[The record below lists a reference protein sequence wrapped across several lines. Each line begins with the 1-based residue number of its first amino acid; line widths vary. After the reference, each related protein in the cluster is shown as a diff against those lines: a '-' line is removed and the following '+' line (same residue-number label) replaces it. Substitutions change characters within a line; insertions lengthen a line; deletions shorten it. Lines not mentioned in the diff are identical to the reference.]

1 MVKAVHSRS
10 LKNNEMNSFWNQNNY
25 RKLFNI
31 SVFLIILGGVL
42 SIIEL
47 LTENSNSIFLT
58 GIILLI
64 ILKIFKSKF
73 Y

>member
-1 MVKAVHSRS
+1 MKG
-10 LKNNEMNSFWNQNNY
+10 FWNQNNY
-25 RKLFNI
+25 RKLFNL

-47 LTENSNSIFLT
+47 LTENSSSIFLW

>member
-1 MVKAVHSRS
+1 
-10 LKNNEMNSFWNQNNY
+10 MNGFWNQNNY

-47 LTENSNSIFLT
+47 LTENSNSIFLS
-58 GIILLI
+58 GIVLLI

>member
-1 MVKAVHSRS
+1 MKSC
-10 LKNNEMNSFWNQNNY
+10 WNQNNY

-31 SVFLIILGGVL
+31 SIFLIILGGAL

-47 LTENSNSIFLT
+47 LTENSSSILLS
-58 GIILLI
+58 GVVLLI
-64 ILKIFKSKF
+64 ILKVFKSKF

>member
-1 MVKAVHSRS
+1 
-10 LKNNEMNSFWNQNNY
+10 MNSFWNQNNY
-25 RKLFNI
+25 RKLFNM

-47 LTENSNSIFLT
+47 LTENSSSIFLS
-58 GIILLI
+58 GIVLLV

-73 Y
+73 F

>member
-1 MVKAVHSRS
+1 MSG
-10 LKNNEMNSFWNQNNY
+10 FWNQNNY

-47 LTENSNSIFLT
+47 LTENSSSIFLS
-58 GIILLI
+58 GIVLLI

>member
-1 MVKAVHSRS
+1 MKSY
-10 LKNNEMNSFWNQNNY
+10 WNQNNY

-31 SVFLIILGGVL
+31 SVFLIILGGAL

-47 LTENSNSIFLT
+47 LTENSSSILLS
-58 GIILLI
+58 GVVLLI
-64 ILKIFKSKF
+64 ILKVFKSKF

>member
-1 MVKAVHSRS
+1 MKSY
-10 LKNNEMNSFWNQNNY
+10 WNQNNY

-31 SVFLIILGGVL
+31 SIFLIILGGAL
-42 SIIEL
+42 SVIEL
-47 LTENSNSIFLT
+47 LTENSSSILLL
-58 GIILLI
+58 GVVLLI

>member
-1 MVKAVHSRS
+1 MKSC
-10 LKNNEMNSFWNQNNY
+10 WNQNNY

-31 SVFLIILGGVL
+31 SIFLIILGGAL

-47 LTENSNSIFLT
+47 LTENSSSILLSGVF
-58 GIILLI
+58 LLI